1 MRAAAAAA
9 FVVLA
14 LAASGCGSGVGRAVS
29 GGSADTSNGKTLFV
43 QRCGFCHT
51 LHEANTSGKVG
62 PNLDESFRP
71 DYKQGFEESTVRQV
85 VADQIRFAGNFGEKG
100 PTMPKSLVK
109 GQDVDDVAAY
119 VAAVAG
125 PRKGVSIT
133 AAPSGGGGGAGGP
146 PTTGPAPPRG
156 GGGEA
161 GGTTTTGTTP
171 AGGGGGGGGGGGA
184 DVAAGKDAFS
194 ANGCGA
200 CHTLAAAGT
209 NGKVG
214 PDLDKLKSYAADA
227 KKPIEDF
234 THESIVAPNDYVE
247 EGFPKGVMPDFS
259 HLPKNTIDSLVAF
272 LVQSSKG

>member
-14 LAASGCGSGVGRAVS
+14 LATSGCGSGVGRAVS
-29 GGSADTSNGKTLFV
+29 GNADTSNGKALFT
-43 QRCGFCHT
+43 QKCGFCHK
-51 LHEANTSGKVG
+51 LAEAKTSGKVG

-71 DYKQGFEESTVRQV
+71 DYNQGFEESTVRQV

-100 PTMPKSLVK
+100 PTMPKNLVK
-109 GQDVDDVAAY
+109 GEEVDDVAAY

-133 AAPSGGGGGAGGP
+133 AAPSGGGG
-146 PTTGPAPPRG
+146 
-156 GGGEA
+156 EA
-161 GGTTTTGTTP
+161 GGATTTGTTP
-171 AGGGGGGGGGGGA
+171 AGGGGGA
-184 DVAAGKDAFS
+184 DVAAGKDAFNS
-194 ANGCGA
+194 NGCGA
-200 CHTLAAAGT
+200 CHTQTAAGT

-227 KKPIEDF
+227 KKPVEDF

-259 HLPKNTIDSLVAF
+259 HLPKNTIDALVAF
-272 LVQSSKG
+272 LVQSAKG

>member
-14 LAASGCGSGVGRAVS
+14 LADSGCGSGVGRAVS
-29 GGSADTSNGKTLFV
+29 GSADTSNGKQLFV
-43 QRCGFCHT
+43 EKCGFCHT
-51 LHEANTSGKVG
+51 LNEASTSGKVG

-71 DYKQGFEESTVRQV
+71 DYDQGFEESTIRQV
-85 VADQIRFAGNFGEKG
+85 VADQIRFAGNFGDTG
-100 PTMPKSLVK
+100 PTMPKNLVT
-109 GQDVDDVAAY
+109 GEDVDDVAAY

-133 AAPSGGGGGAGGP
+133 AAPSGGGGE
-146 PTTGPAPPRG
+146 T
-156 GGGEA
+156 

-171 AGGGGGGGGGGGA
+171 SGGGGGGGA
-184 DVAAGKDAFS
+184 DVAAGKDAFAS
-194 ANGCGA
+194 NGCGA

-227 KKPIEDF
+227 KKPVEDF

>member
-85 VADQIRFAGNFGEKG
+85 VADQIRFAGDFGENG
-100 PTMPKSLVK
+100 PTMPKNLVK

-133 AAPSGGGGGAGGP
+133 AAP
-146 PTTGPAPPRG
+146 T
-156 GGGEA
+156 
-161 GGTTTTGTTP
+161 
-171 AGGGGGGGGGGGA
+171 GGGGGGGGTPPTGPTPPRGGGGGA
-184 DVAAGKDAFS
+184 GAKARQPGVGAHGRGAGPPP
-194 ANGCGA
+194 NG
-200 CHTLAAAGT
+200 
-209 NGKVG
+209 
-214 PDLDKLKSYAADA
+214 
-227 KKPIEDF
+227 
-234 THESIVAPNDYVE
+234 
-247 EGFPKGVMPDFS
+247 
-259 HLPKNTIDSLVAF
+259 
-272 LVQSSKG
+272 

>member
-29 GGSADTSNGKTLFV
+29 GSADTSNGKALFV

-51 LHEANTSGKVG
+51 LQEANTSGKVG
-62 PNLDESFRP
+62 PNLDEAFRP
-71 DYKQGFEESTVRQV
+71 DYKQGFKESTIRQV
-85 VADQIRFAGNFGEKG
+85 VADQIRFAGNFGANG
-100 PTMPKSLVK
+100 PTMPRNLVK
-109 GQDVDDVAAY
+109 GSDLDDVAAY

-133 AAPSGGGGGAGGP
+133 AAPSGGGG
-146 PTTGPAPPRG
+146 
-156 GGGEA
+156 EA
-161 GGTTTTGTTP
+161 GGTTSTSTTP
-171 AGGGGGGGGGGGA
+171 AGGGGGGGGA

-200 CHTLAAAGT
+200 CHTLTAAGT

-214 PDLDKLKSYAADA
+214 PDLDKLKSYASTA
-227 KKPIEDF
+227 KKPLNPFI
-234 THESIVAPNDYVE
+234 HESIVSPNAYVQP
-247 EGFPKGVMPDFS
+247 GFPKGVMPDFS

-272 LVQSSKG
+272 LAQSAKS